1 MTVSVMPKAGT
12 TSTPPSSCSIGGAMA
27 PNTPT
32 SSLFGGIVWPT
43 MVVYTIGSS
52 EMWVTSC
59 LAMTPQK
66 RLEEYFGCSTM
77 VPPAPSTVVHIDQL
91 WAFTWKNGRNTRY
104 TPPGCIEILDGPTR
118 AAHSALAWVC
128 TTALGREVVP
138 EVNTMPA
145 GAIGSGGR
153 CGQSASSPF

>member
-1 MTVSVMPKAGT
+1 MTVSVIPNAGT
-12 TSTPPSSCSIGGAMA
+12 TFTPPSSCSIGGAMA

-32 SSLFGGIVWPT
+32 SSLFGGIVRPA
-43 MVVYTIGSS
+43 MVVYTIGKS
-52 EMWVTSC
+52 EMGGRAC
-59 LAMTPQK
+59 LGMTPQK
-66 RLEEYFGCSTM
+66 RLAENFGCNTM
-77 VPPAPSTVVHIDQL
+77 VPPAPRTVVHIDQL

-104 TPPGCIEILDGPTR
+104 TPPGCIEILVGPTR

-145 GAIGSGGR
+145 GAIGSVGR
-153 CGQSASSPF
+153 CGQSASSP